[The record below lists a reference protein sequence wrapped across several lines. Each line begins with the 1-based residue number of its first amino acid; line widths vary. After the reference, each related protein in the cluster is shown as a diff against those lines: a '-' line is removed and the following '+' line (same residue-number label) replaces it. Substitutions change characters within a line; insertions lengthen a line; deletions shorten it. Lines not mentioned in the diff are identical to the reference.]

1 VVAILQASTGKC
13 FDTKPSGN
21 CKGRARGTP
30 KPASRKSQPLT
41 SLASSQSRIPS
52 GTVLRFTKSD
62 PCHPA
67 ATLVV
72 CGLVRYRIG
81 LVFQLA

>member
-1 VVAILQASTGKC
+1 MVAVLQARTGKC
-13 FDTKPSGN
+13 FDTQPSGN
-21 CKGRARGTP
+21 CKGMTWGTP

-41 SLASSQSRIPS
+41 SLASSQSLISS

-72 CGLVRYRIG
+72 CGPVRYRIG
-81 LVFQLA
+81 MAFQLA